1 MGTTENERKARF
13 REAIDYLISI
23 DMVDGLS
30 ATKNIADIMRRS
42 RSAVSS
48 AINGSSKYLTEKF
61 VSVFCAKFKNII
73 SKEWIWDGSGE
84 MLNTTKYNR
93 IQYDNAEHAVM
104 VSPSTEE
111 TPRDRLI
118 ELRNWLIQ
126 NDPKCR
132 KNETRILRMMGLGNG
147 YFSTTERQEN
157 KRLHSNTYK
166 KIKKAWPEVNIE
178 WLRTGEGEM
187 FNETIVVEEQP
198 QNGVPYFDED
208 FLGGF
213 TNMEGGQAII
223 PAYYIDFQP
232 YNKQGNMWCNIVGDS
247 MAPRI
252 NSGDKICIRRI
263 SIEDIIYGEIYAIDT
278 YSDMRTVKWVTRSP
292 EAGMIRLVPENKDPR
307 FGDYQDINIADIR
320 NIFKVLG
327 SIRTF

>member
-1 MGTTENERKARF
+1 MSTTENERKARF

-30 ATKNIADIMRRS
+30 ATKNIADTMRRS

-48 AINGSSKYLTEKF
+48 AINGSGKYLTEKF

-84 MLNTTKYNR
+84 MLNMTKYDR
-93 IQYDNAEHAVM
+93 IQHSDTGHAVI
-104 VSPSTEE
+104 VPSSTEE

-147 YFSTTERQEN
+147 YFSTTEKQEN

-178 WLRTGEGEM
+178 WLRTGEGDM
-187 FNETIVVEEQP
+187 FINPVVIEERP
-198 QNGVPYFDED
+198 NNGVPYFDAD
-208 FLGGF
+208 FFGSFIDMVGDS
-213 TNMEGGQAII
+213 AIT

-232 YNKQGNMWCNIVGDS
+232 YNKKGNLWCNIVGDS
-247 MAPRI
+247 MSPRI

-292 EAGMIRLVPENKDPR
+292 ENGMIRLVPENKDPR
-307 FGDYQDINIADIR
+307 FGDYQDISLTDIR
-320 NIFKVLG
+320 NIFKVIG
-327 SIRTF
+327 SIRSF